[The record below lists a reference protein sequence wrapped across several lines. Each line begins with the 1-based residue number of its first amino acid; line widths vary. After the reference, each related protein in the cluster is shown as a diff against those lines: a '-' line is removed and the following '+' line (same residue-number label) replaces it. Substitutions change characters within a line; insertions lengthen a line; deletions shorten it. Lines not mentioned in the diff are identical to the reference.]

1 MDEDGLYPF
10 WTPPLE
16 DRPSTNHPFH
26 LVEIPSGP
34 EPRKSLF
41 LSNPDLLFEYMTG
54 VAVLAVGILLV
65 IIGWDQS
72 NDDISTKKF
81 FSGIFL
87 AAGLIPLVGA
97 FLELL
102 RSRTNRGLK
111 IEDVA
116 PIIFVALATVLDPTA
131 NGSWMLVMGSIFF
144 ESSLIYWVLRVFFMI
159 PPESEQIRKLER
171 QVEDLKRSR
180 ALGVAEGYFL
190 NFVRWKATDLSKL
203 QNKKTGTSNTPLV
216 IRNPEKV
223 DENAEDPNV
232 PHYISM
238 VMEVPYLIIAVPR
251 KIDWWQDEPFKN
263 MISHYRRTNQ
273 MVDCCIGVLT
283 NDFRPQWI
291 AATKVPGGTMFDI
304 PTALQPLVMGIKGD
318 TSFPT
323 IRKLEE
329 EIDVETSGV
338 ALPNEELEIK
348 LNEKKQEY
356 QSLVDELDKRYRREV
371 NRFCQRVVWL
381 AKKYKMSEY
390 VRVVEFEDDVMKLMS
405 TVNAACMKPTGFDIQ
420 SAVPTRKREK
430 KGSGYAS
437 DEGSA

>member
-1 MDEDGLYPF
+1 MGKGRAPPEKDEDGLYPF

-16 DRPSTNHPFH
+16 DRPSDQPFH

-54 VAVLAVGILLV
+54 AAVLAVGIPLV

-116 PIIFVALATVLDPTA
+116 PIIFVALSTVLDPTG
-131 NGSWMLVMGSIFF
+131 NGSWMLVLGSIFF
-144 ESSLIYWVLRVFFMI
+144 ESSLIYWILRVFFII

-190 NFVRWKATDLSKL
+190 NFVRWKAMDLSRF
-203 QNKKTGTSNTPLV
+203 QNKETGTSNTPLV
-216 IRNPEKV
+216 IRNPAKV
-223 DENAEDPNV
+223 EENAEAKVEENAEDPNV

-263 MISHYRRTNQ
+263 MIAHYRKTKQ
-273 MVDCCIGVLT
+273 MIDCCIGVLTT

-291 AATKVPGGTMFDI
+291 AATKKKVPGGTLPGGTMPGTMFDI
-304 PTALQPLVMGIKGD
+304 PTALQPL
-318 TSFPT
+318 
-323 IRKLEE
+323 
-329 EIDVETSGV
+329 
-338 ALPNEELEIK
+338 
-348 LNEKKQEY
+348 
-356 QSLVDELDKRYRREV
+356 
-371 NRFCQRVVWL
+371 RVVWL

-390 VRVVEFEDDVMKLMS
+390 VRVVEFEDDVLKLMS
-405 TVNAACMKPTGFDIQ
+405 TVNEACMKPTGFNIQ
-420 SAVPTRKREK
+420 SAVPARKREK
-430 KGSGYAS
+430 KGSGDAS
-437 DEGSA
+437 VEGSV